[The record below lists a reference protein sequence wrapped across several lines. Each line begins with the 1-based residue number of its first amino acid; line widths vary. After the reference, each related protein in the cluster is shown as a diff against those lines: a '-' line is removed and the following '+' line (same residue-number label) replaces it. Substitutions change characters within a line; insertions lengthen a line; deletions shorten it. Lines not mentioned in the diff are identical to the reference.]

1 MLTVH
6 RQQHSFSTHERMF
19 LWKRQ
24 SLWDR
29 KCLDLRGSQT
39 PNLRIHAECSNHLS
53 YRGQIFAVPCCWI
66 LALAVE
72 TWSSLNSTWLRRRG
86 EWPLLLAKPSSVHG
100 WTGRE
105 LRPRNCHGLPWWL
118 WIPSPS
124 PCFFAP
130 PTTSFPPLLTT
141 NSGGFTGDDTCGMCK
156 SARWTSWHVLSS
168 CGSSIQGKFRWFWF
182 LKEP

>member
-1 MLTVH
+1 MNVC
-6 RQQHSFSTHERMF
+6 SCESV
-19 LWKRQ
+19 

-29 KCLDLRGSQT
+29 NCLDLRGYQT

-53 YRGQIFAVPCCWI
+53 HRGQIFAVPCCWI

-72 TWSSLNSTWLRRRG
+72 IWSSLNSTWLRRRG

-105 LRPRNCHGLPWWL
+105 LRPGNCHGLPWWL
-118 WIPSPS
+118 WIPSPC

-130 PTTSFPPLLTT
+130 PTTSFLPLVTT
-141 NSGGFTGDDTCGMCK
+141 NCGASQEMTPAECASLQDGPSGVFSHPVGVQSRGSSGG
-156 SARWTSWHVLSS
+156 S
-168 CGSSIQGKFRWFWF
+168 GSSRNRSSSDSF
-182 LKEP
+182 